1 MKKIYSKPCIE
12 TTEMIVEELMA
23 ASNQSLDIFE
33 NEEMGA
39 GQALG
44 NQEGNIDVWG
54 SN

>member
-23 ASNQSLDIFE
+23 ASSQSLNVFD

-44 NQEGNIDVWG
+44 NENSDINVWDAK
-54 SN
+54 